1 MGIFLSS
8 FLNKVRVRLVS
19 LLFFRSIVSCFADR
33 QKRIYATGFPKGNQN
48 RVCGSRRGGQ
58 DDGSLQAEARRN
70 NHNNSDDWLQRR
82 NAAIQELEFDGVG
95 RRRSR

>member
-1 MGIFLSS
+1 MWFLSL

-19 LLFFRSIVSCFADR
+19 LLFFRLCLLIFI
-33 QKRIYATGFPKGNQN
+33 QKPTGFPKGNQN
-48 RVCGSRRGGQ
+48 RVCRPRRGGQ

-82 NAAIQELEFDGVG
+82 NAAIQKLELDSVG